1 MADSKF
7 LSIDPLGSAQMAQI
21 QNSVANAQKLAT
33 STNAKFDGKLQTP
46 QSHEEQIKKAATQF
60 EAMLVNEMLKSM
72 QATVPQ
78 GGFLSGSKE
87 ESTYQDMFHE
97 ALANSIAEHQSIGV
111 KDVIIRDIKA
121 TEARQNKALAEKPK
135 KAS

>member
-7 LSIDPLGSAQMAQI
+7 LSIDALGSAQMAQV
-21 QNSVANAQKLAT
+21 QAKVQNAQQLASGT
-33 STNAKFDGKLQTP
+33 GNFDGKLKGA

-60 EAMLVNEMLKSM
+60 EALLLNEMLKSM
-72 QATVPQ
+72 QSTVPQ
-78 GGFLSGSKE
+78 GGLLSGSKE
-87 ESTYQDMFHE
+87 ESTYRDMFNE

-121 TEARQNKALAEKPK
+121 TEARHNKGVPAKPE

>member
-1 MADSKF
+1 
-7 LSIDPLGSAQMAQI
+7 MAQV
-21 QNSVANAQKLAT
+21 QAKVQNAQQLASGT
-33 STNAKFDGKLQTP
+33 GNFDGKLKGA

-60 EAMLVNEMLKSM
+60 EALLLNEMLKSM
-72 QATVPQ
+72 QSTVPQ
-78 GGFLSGSKE
+78 GGLLSGSKE
-87 ESTYQDMFHE
+87 ESTYRDMFNE

-121 TEARQNKALAEKPK
+121 TEARHNKGVPAKPE